1 MTWKNAVAFP
11 AIAPR
16 RRIIAT
22 ALIYGLSLTVRFA
35 SPTGGEAD
43 NRSRAVATSD
53 EMQGAQVALPLKL
66 AQPVALYRSLPLASK
81 GCHAA
86 ACEIPR
92 PMSQIA
98 SCTSH
103 P

>member
-1 MTWKNAVAFP
+1 MTWKNKVAFP

-22 ALIYGLSLTVRFA
+22 ALIYGLSLSVRFV
-35 SPTGGEAD
+35 SPTGEEPD
-43 NRSRAVATSD
+43 SRSRTVATND
-53 EMQGAQVALPLKL
+53 EKQATRLAWPLKL

-86 ACEIPR
+86 CEIPV
-92 PMSQIA
+92 PTSPIA
-98 SCTSH
+98 SCASH

>member
-1 MTWKNAVAFP
+1 MTWKNKVAFP

-22 ALIYGLSLTVRFA
+22 ALIYGLSLTVRFT
-35 SPTGGEAD
+35 SPTGEEAD
-43 NRSRAVATSD
+43 SRRHGVATNDDVRAARISW
-53 EMQGAQVALPLKL
+53 PLKL

-81 GCHAA
+81 GCQA
-86 ACEIPR
+86 ACEIPM
-92 PMSQIA
+92 PKMSPIA
-98 SCTSH
+98 SCASH

>member
-1 MTWKNAVAFP
+1 MTWKNSVAFP

-22 ALIYGLSLTVRFA
+22 ALIYGLSLTVRFT
-35 SPTGGEAD
+35 SPTGEEAD
-43 NRSRAVATSD
+43 SHSRAVATND
-53 EMQGAQVALPLKL
+53 LKATHVVWPLKL

-81 GCHAA
+81 GCQA
-86 ACEIPR
+86 ACEIPM
-92 PMSQIA
+92 PMASLA
-98 SCTSH
+98 SCASH

>member
-1 MTWKNAVAFP
+1 MTWKNSVAFP

-22 ALIYGLSLTVRFA
+22 ALIYGLSLTVRFTA
-35 SPTGGEAD
+35 PTGEEAGS
-43 NRSRAVATSD
+43 RSRAVATND
-53 EMQGAQVALPLKL
+53 ETRTAQVAWPLKL

-86 ACEIPR
+86 CEIPM
-92 PMSQIA
+92 PMSPIA
-98 SCTSH
+98 SCASH